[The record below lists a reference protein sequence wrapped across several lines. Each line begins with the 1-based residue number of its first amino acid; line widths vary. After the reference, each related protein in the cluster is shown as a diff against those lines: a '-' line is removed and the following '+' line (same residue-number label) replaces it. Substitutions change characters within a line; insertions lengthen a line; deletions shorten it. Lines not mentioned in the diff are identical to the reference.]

1 MRDTLRALIPEDLLN
16 WYRSFKK
23 NKVRKGLEKQRAKGK
38 VLSKTE
44 LVSQLK
50 VIGIEEGDSLMVHCA
65 MSKMGYLE
73 NGPSTFIESLK
84 EAVGPKGN
92 ILMPSSP
99 VDKLQLDYISENRTF
114 DVLNTPSK
122 MGSVS
127 ETFRKMDHVI
137 RSTHPTEPVCAFGP
151 DAEHFT
157 NGHFGKETPYGETSP
172 WHRLMEKKG
181 KILYVG
187 VTLINAGTHL
197 HVLEDL
203 TDFKYPVYSDQTF
216 DIEVIN
222 HLGLTQNVKTKVHNP
237 EFSKRRKC
245 DELIPQFKEDN
256 VLKEVRLG
264 QAQCLLLDANVML
277 SSMLKAY
284 KNKGVTMYTPH
295 GEKIEGYD

>member
-1 MRDTLRALIPEDLLN
+1 MRDKIRAFIPEGLLN

-23 NKVRKGLEKQRAKGK
+23 NKVRKGLEKQKSEGR
-38 VLSKTE
+38 VWSKND
-44 LVSQLK
+44 LVDQLK
-50 VIGIEEGDSLMVHCA
+50 AIDITEGDSIMVHCA
-65 MSKMGYLE
+65 MSKIGYLE
-73 NGPSTFIESLK
+73 NGPTTLIQSLK

-99 VDKLQLDYISENRTF
+99 VDKLQLDYISMNRTF

-122 MGSVS
+122 MGAVS
-127 ETFRKMDHVI
+127 ETFRKMNGVL
-137 RSTHPTEPVCAFGP
+137 RSAHPTEPVCAYGP
-151 DAEHFT
+151 EAEYFT

-172 WHRLMEKKG
+172 WHRLMKKEG

-203 TDFKYPVYSDQTF
+203 TDFKYPIYANQTF
-216 DIEVIN
+216 DVEIVN
-222 HLGLTQNVKTKVHNP
+222 PKGVSQKVKIKVHNP

-256 VLKEVRLG
+256 VLKEVKIG
-264 QAQCLLLDANVML
+264 NAQCLLLDAKGML
-277 SSMLKAY
+277 ESMLKAY
-284 KNKGVTMYTPH
+284 KNECVTMYTPN

>member
-1 MRDTLRALIPEDLLN
+1 
-16 WYRSFKK
+16 
-23 NKVRKGLEKQRAKGK
+23 
-38 VLSKTE
+38 
-44 LVSQLK
+44 
-50 VIGIEEGDSLMVHCA
+50 

-99 VDKLQLDYISENRTF
+99 VDKLQLDYISENRIF

-203 TDFKYPVYSDQTF
+203 IDFKYPVYSDQTF

>member
-1 MRDTLRALIPEDLLN
+1 MRDQIRAFIPKELLN
-16 WYRSFKK
+16 WYRQFKK
-23 NKVRKGLEKQRAKGK
+23 NKVRLNLEKQKDKGDA
-38 VLSKTE
+38 LSQEK
-44 LVSQLK
+44 LVEQFK
-50 VIGIEEGDSLMVHCA
+50 NIGIEEGDSLMVHSA
-65 MSKMGYLE
+65 MSKIGYLE
-73 NGPSTFIESLK
+73 NGPKTFVNALI
-84 EAVGPKGN
+84 EAVGETGN

-99 VDKLQLDYISENRTF
+99 VDKLQLDYISKNRTF

-122 MGSVS
+122 MGAIS
-127 ETFRKMDHVI
+127 EYFRKKDGTK

-151 DAEHFT
+151 HADYFT

-172 WHRLMEKKG
+172 WHRLMEKNG

-203 TDFKYPVYSDQTF
+203 TDFKYPVYADTTF

-222 HLGLTQNVKTKVHNP
+222 HLGLSQHVKTRVHNP

-256 VLKEVRLG
+256 VLKEVKIG
-264 QAQCLLLDANVML
+264 QAQCLLLDANAML
-277 SSMLKAY
+277 KSMLEAY
-284 KNKGVTMYTPH
+284 NNKGVTMYTPH